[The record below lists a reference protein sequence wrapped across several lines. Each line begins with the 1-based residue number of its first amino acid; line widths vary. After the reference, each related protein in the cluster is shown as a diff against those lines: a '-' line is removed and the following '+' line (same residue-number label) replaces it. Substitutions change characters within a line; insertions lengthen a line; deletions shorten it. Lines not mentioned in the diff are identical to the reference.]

1 MLFYLLRRIL
11 ATIPVVAVVALVVFS
26 LLYITPGDPAVVIA
40 GDQATPEEIERIRI
54 AIGLD
59 KPFIVRFGGWFLQVL
74 SGDLGTSIF
83 TNQPVAYIIGQRLGP
98 TFSLL
103 TLSLLIS
110 ILIAV
115 PLGTIAAWQRGKAA
129 DRVFMLVTVS
139 AFSIPVFVV
148 GYLLA
153 YSFAT
158 SLRWLPVQGYVPLS
172 DGLGPYLQR
181 LLLPAITLG
190 FAYSALIARVT
201 RASML
206 DVLSQD
212 YIRTAKA
219 KGAPLIRILSR
230 HALKNAAIPIVT
242 IVGLGLANL
251 IGGSVITENVFA
263 IPGLGRLTLDA
274 ILHRDYPVI
283 QGVVLIFSAAYILVN
298 LLVDII
304 YNWLDP
310 RIRY

>member
-172 DGLGPYLQR
+172 DGLGPHLQR

>member
-1 MLFYLLRRIL
+1 MLFYLCRRIL
-11 ATIPVVAVVALVVFS
+11 ATIPVITVVALVVFS

-40 GDQATPEEIERIRI
+40 GDHATAEDIERIRI

-59 KPFIVRFGGWFLQVL
+59 KPFIVRFGGWFWQVL
-74 SGDLGTSIF
+74 NGDLGTSIF
-83 TNQPVAYIIGQRLGP
+83 TNQPVAYVIGQRLGP

-103 TLSLLIS
+103 TLSLIIS

-115 PLGTIAAWQRGKAA
+115 PLGTVAAWKRGKTA
-129 DRVFMLVTVS
+129 DRLFTMVTVS
-139 AFSIPVFVV
+139 AFSVPVFVV

-153 YSFAT
+153 FAFAS
-158 SLRWLPVQGYVPLS
+158 SLRWLPVQGYVPPS
-172 DGLGPYLQR
+172 DGLGPYLQS
-181 LLLPAITLG
+181 LLLPAATLG

-212 YIRTAKA
+212 YIRTATA
-219 KGAPLIRILSR
+219 KGAPLVRVLFR

-242 IVGLGLANL
+242 VVGLGLANL

-283 QGVVLIFSAAYILVN
+283 QGVVLIFSGAYIAVN
-298 LLVDII
+298 LLVDIV
-304 YNWLDP
+304 YTVLDP

>member
-1 MLFYLLRRIL
+1 MML
-11 ATIPVVAVVALVVFS
+11 
-26 LLYITPGDPAVVIA
+26 
-40 GDQATPEEIERIRI
+40 
-54 AIGLD
+54 
-59 KPFIVRFGGWFLQVL
+59 
-74 SGDLGTSIF
+74 
-83 TNQPVAYIIGQRLGP
+83 
-98 TFSLL
+98 
-103 TLSLLIS
+103 
-110 ILIAV
+110 
-115 PLGTIAAWQRGKAA
+115 
-129 DRVFMLVTVS
+129 TVS
-139 AFSIPVFVV
+139 GFSIPVFVV

-153 YSFAT
+153 FTFAST
-158 SLRWLPVQGYVPLS
+158 LRWLPVQGYAPLS

-190 FAYSALIARVT
+190 FAYAALIARVT

-212 YIRTAKA
+212 YVRTAKA
-219 KGAPLIRILSR
+219 KGAPLVRVLFR

-242 IVGLGLANL
+242 VVGLGLANL

-283 QGVVLIFSAAYILVN
+283 QGVVLIFSAAYIAVN
-298 LLVDII
+298 LIVDIV
-304 YNWLDP
+304 YTLLDP

>member
-1 MLFYLLRRIL
+1 MLLYLVRRIL
-11 ATIPVVAVVALVVFS
+11 ATIPIVTVVALVVFS
-26 LLYITPGDPAVVIA
+26 LLYVTPGDPAVVIA
-40 GDQATPEEIERIRI
+40 GDQATAEDIERIRI

-59 KPFIVRFGGWFLQVL
+59 KPFIVRFGGWFWQVL
-74 SGDLGTSIF
+74 NGDLGTSIF
-83 TNQPVAYIIGQRLGP
+83 TNQPVVHIIGQRLGP

-103 TLSLLIS
+103 TLSLVIS

-115 PLGTIAAWQRGKAA
+115 PLGTLAAWKRGKTA
-129 DRVFMLVTVS
+129 DRVFMIITVS
-139 AFSIPVFVV
+139 GFSIPVFVV

-153 YSFAT
+153 YSFAST
-158 SLRWLPVQGYVPLS
+158 LRWLPVQGYVPLS
-172 DGLGPYLQR
+172 DGFGPYLQR
-181 LLLPAITLG
+181 LLLPAVTLG

-219 KGAPLIRILSR
+219 KGAPLVRILFR

-242 IVGLGLANL
+242 VVGLGLANL

-283 QGVVLIFSAAYILVN
+283 QGVVLIFSAAYIAVN

-304 YNWLDP
+304 YNLLDP

>member
-1 MLFYLLRRIL
+1 MFFYLVRRIL
-11 ATIPVVAVVALVVFS
+11 ATIPIVIVVALVVFS

-40 GDQATPEEIERIRI
+40 GEQATPEEIERIRAALGMDRPF
-54 AIGLD
+54 AI
-59 KPFIVRFGGWFLQVL
+59 RFGGWLLQIL
-74 SGDLGTSIF
+74 QGDLGTSIF
-83 TNQPVAYIIGQRLGP
+83 TNQPVAHVIGQRLGP

-103 TLSLLIS
+103 VMSLFIS

-115 PLGTIAAWQRGKAA
+115 PLGTFAAWQRGRTA
-129 DRVFMLVTVS
+129 DRIFMVVTVS

-148 GYLLA
+148 GYMLS
-153 YSFAT
+153 YTFAST
-158 SLRWLPVQGYVPLS
+158 LRWLPVQGYVPIS
-172 DGLGPYLQR
+172 DGLGPFLQR
-181 LLLPAITLG
+181 LLLPAVTLG

-219 KGAPLIRILSR
+219 KGAPLGRILFR
-230 HALKNAAIPIVT
+230 HALKNASIPIVT

-251 IGGSVITENVFA
+251 IGGSVITESVFA

-274 ILHRDYPVI
+274 ILHRDYPII
-283 QGVVLIFSAAYILVN
+283 QGVVLIFSAAYIVVN
-298 LLVDII
+298 LAVDVI